1 VTGRRRD
8 KTTRNSRFRR
18 RLGSYAA
25 CAADDIKALFADA
38 TTAIDR
44 GDSQKAIAALDKI
57 ILADAKA
64 ADAYYLRGRER
75 FKAGKIEDSIGDFDA
90 LVRLRPEREREL
102 WERGISH
109 YYAARFADGAR
120 QFEQYQTFHDNDVE
134 NSVWRFLC
142 VARADGVEKA
152 RRGMLPIKNDRRV
165 PMMEIYGLFRGEK
178 KPEEVLAAAQAG
190 DASAAQRNSR
200 QFYAHLY
207 LGLYYEAHG
216 DPKRAGDHIQTA
228 ARKHPIAHYMWNVA
242 DIHAKRLAKK

>member
-1 VTGRRRD
+1 MLRHFVAVLATI
-8 KTTRNSRFRR
+8 TA
-18 RLGSYAA
+18 LGSYTAR
-25 CAADDIKALFADA
+25 AADDIKELFAEA

-57 ILADAKA
+57 ILADAKV

-75 FKAGKIEDSIGDFDA
+75 FKAGKIDDSIADFDA
-90 LVRLRPEREREL
+90 LVHLRPEKEREL
-102 WERGISH
+102 WERGIAH

-120 QFEQYQTFHDNDVE
+120 QFEHYQTFHDDDVE

-178 KPEEVLAAAQAG
+178 KPDEVLAAAEAG
-190 DASAAQRNSR
+190 DASAPERNSR
-200 QFYAHLY
+200 RFYAHLY
-207 LGLYYEAHG
+207 LGLYHEVHG
-216 DPKRAGDHIQTA
+216 DPKRASDHIQTA
-228 ARKHPIAHYMWNVA
+228 ARKHPIEHYMWNVA
-242 DIHAKRLAKK
+242 DVHAKRLAKPSR